1 MSRYYDIDEYKYPSV
16 TTIIGDCT
24 DKSGALT
31 QWGSNE
37 CVAWIRENCPR
48 VFDVMESSH
57 GIFDIDDLYVTEQDL
72 NDARFAYK
80 TVSKEALDVGTEVH
94 NAIEDY
100 LKSGNRRYTQEDNE
114 QVDNA
119 FNAFIDWSKEVDL
132 KPIALEKTVYGN
144 GWAGTMDFLG
154 YMNDKLYVIDYKT
167 SKAFYPEMRYQ
178 VAAYRSAVEAE
189 ASQDAQNNVIDGYG
203 GISCVAYDNEF
214 DRLNPQGCGVLRLD
228 KTTGIPE
235 FKDTSKSY
243 ESDLK
248 IFNCMVD
255 LYFARHPII
264 RKKAGR

>member
-1 MSRYYDIDEYKYPSV
+1 MSRYYDVDEYKYPSV

-24 DKSGALT
+24 DKSGALN
-31 QWGSNE
+31 QWSANMVVE
-37 CVAWIRENCPR
+37 WIRENGN
-48 VFDVMESSH
+48 VVVAEEWSSEK
-57 GIFDIDDLYVTEQDL
+57 GFFILPDEL

-80 TVSKEALDVGTEVH
+80 TVSKEALDVGTMVH

-100 LKSGNRRYTQEDNE
+100 LLHDAVGGELEGQAKTAFEAFLVW
-114 QVDNA
+114 VD
-119 FNAFIDWSKEVDL
+119 EVDL
-132 KPIALEKTVYGN
+132 KPIELEKTVYGN

-243 ESDLK
+243 VRDLETY
-248 IFNCMVD
+248 NAMVD
-255 LYFARHPII
+255 LYFLRHPVIAK
-264 RKKAGR
+264 RAGK

>member
-1 MSRYYDIDEYKYPSV
+1 MSRYYPVDEYKYPSV

-31 QWGSNE
+31 QWAANMVVE
-37 CVAWIRENCPR
+37 WIRENGN
-48 VFDVMESSH
+48 VVVAEEWSSEK
-57 GIFDIDDLYVTEQDL
+57 GFFILPDEL

-94 NAIEDY
+94 ALIEDY

-119 FNAFIDWSKEVDL
+119 FNAFIDWSKEVEL

-154 YMNDKLYVIDYKT
+154 YMDDKLYVIDYKT

-178 VAAYRSAVEAE
+178 VAAYLSAVRDEIMDKFDPNLE
-189 ASQDAQNNVIDGYG
+189 DWCDSIDMGRMP
-203 GISCVAYDNEF
+203 IN
-214 DRLNPQGCGVLRLD
+214 CGVLRLD

-243 ESDLK
+243 EQDLK
-248 IFNCMVD
+248 VFNCMVD